1 MKFTQSWL
9 EEYLQ
14 FDASTA
20 ELVDKLTAI
29 GLEVEELEDHAA
41 AYADFRVAKII
52 DAVKHENSDKLSI
65 CKVEN
70 HKGEVLQIVCGAKNA
85 RAGIKIALAP
95 IGSVIP
101 ANKMVI
107 KKAKVAGVE
116 SNGMICSASELLLGE
131 DGDGIIEIDDKYE
144 VGTLISEIYGL
155 NDAIIDVNITPNRGD
170 CLGVYG
176 VARDLAAAGFGK
188 LIAPKITATESQ
200 FALDFNAKITADSG
214 CNLALF
220 RKIKN
225 VKNCQSPDWLKNK
238 LEKVGINSISAIV
251 DITNYVM
258 MVLNRPM
265 HAYDASKISGD
276 INIRFAQSGEK
287 FSSLNDIDY
296 DLNEEILTISDDK
309 NILAIAGV
317 IGSKDSGCSEET
329 SDIILDSAFFTPDE
343 VAKSGRVLNILSDSR
358 YRFER
363 GVDYKSCQQGI
374 DLATKLISEICGG
387 SAGDVLIVESKNF
400 DKTLRQI
407 VFDFKNVKKLIGIDI
422 DESQAIDI
430 LHNLGFAAQKDA
442 QNYVVTIPSHRS
454 DVEGKAD
461 IIEEIVRIYGYDK
474 IKTEKISLVAKKND
488 RNFYDQVRSHLVAA
502 GLVENINY
510 SFCDS
515 KFAAEFTDIKDELFI
530 ANPIAENLDYM
541 RPNLV
546 IGLLQSYKKNYLR
559 GGQDAVSFEIGRV
572 FQGTAKDLQN
582 NVIAGLFA
590 GRDSLKSY
598 FNEDRDFDIFDA
610 KGLLF
615 DLIEV
620 LGVKSENLIIDDS
633 AVRKYCHPHRYASF
647 KLGKIEVAYVAQ
659 LHPKI
664 TKKLGIKK
672 EVYIFEMFIDQFA
685 PKLLENFAKINKKS
699 FSFNDLQ
706 PVYRDYAFV
715 IDQDS
720 KTGELIKIIKN
731 CDKKLI
737 NNVEIFD
744 IYQGDNLEQ
753 GKKSIALRVKVQPQ
767 DGSLTTEQID
777 QISENII
784 KQVEAKI
791 AGKIRS

>member
-9 EEYLQ
+9 EEYIQ
-14 FDASTA
+14 FDATTA
-20 ELVDKLTAI
+20 QLIEKLTAI
-29 GLEVEELEDHAA
+29 GLEVEEYEDYAA
-41 AYADFRVAKII
+41 SYADFRVAKVI

-70 HKGEVLQIVCGAKNA
+70 HKGDILQIVCGAKNV

-95 IGSVIP
+95 IGSIIP

-116 SNGMICSASELLLGE
+116 SHGMICSASELLVGE

-188 LIAPKITATESQ
+188 LISPEIKTVESKFAP
-200 FALDFNAKITADSG
+200 DFNAKIAANKG
-214 CNLALF
+214 CEMALF
-220 RKIKN
+220 RKIKD

-265 HAYDASKISGD
+265 HAYDGAKISGD
-276 INIRFAQSGEK
+276 INIRFAQDGEK
-287 FSSLNDIDY
+287 FLSLNDIDY
-296 DLNEEILTISDDK
+296 ELNEEILTISDDK

-329 SDIILDSAFFTPDE
+329 NDIILESAFFTPDE
-343 VAKSGRVLNILSDSR
+343 VANSGRVLNILSDSR

-363 GVDYKSCQQGI
+363 GVDYKTCQQGI
-374 DLATKLISEICGG
+374 DLATSLILEICGG
-387 SAGDVLIVESKNF
+387 SAGEILSVESQNF
-400 DKTLRQI
+400 DKNLRQI
-407 VFDFKNVKKLIGIDI
+407 TFNFNNVKKLIGIDI
-422 DESQAIDI
+422 EESYAVAI
-430 LHNLGFAAQKDA
+430 LSNLGFVAEKTVE
-442 QNYVVTIPSHRS
+442 NYIITIPSHRS
-454 DVEGKAD
+454 DVAGEAD

-474 IKTEKISLVAKKND
+474 IKAEKISLVAKKND
-488 RNFYDQVRSHLVAA
+488 RNFYDEVRSHLVAA

-515 KFAAEFTDIKDELFI
+515 KFAAEFTDIKEELFI

-559 GGQDAVSFEIGRV
+559 GNQDVANFEIGRV
-572 FQGTAKDLQN
+572 FNGVDKKLQN
-582 NVIAGLFA
+582 NVVAGLFA
-590 GRDSLKSY
+590 GKNLSKSHY
-598 FNEDRDFDIFDA
+598 NIDRDQDIFDA
-610 KGLLF
+610 KEKLL
-615 DLIEV
+615 DLVEI
-620 LGVKSENLIIDDS
+620 LGVKPENLIIDDS
-633 AVRKYCHPHRYASF
+633 NPYCYCHPHRFASF
-647 KLGKIEVAYVAQ
+647 KLGKMVVAYVAQ
-659 LHPKI
+659 IHPKI
-664 TKKLGIKK
+664 TKSLGIKK
-672 EVYIFEMFIDQFA
+672 EVYIFEIFIDQFA
-685 PKLLENFAKINKKS
+685 PKLLENFAKVSKKS
-699 FSFNDLQ
+699 FISNDLQ

-715 IDQDS
+715 IDKDS
-720 KTGELIKIIKN
+720 KTGDLIKIIKN

-753 GKKSIALRVKVQPQ
+753 GKKSIALRVKIQPQ
-767 DGSLTTEQID
+767 GNSLTTEQID
-777 QISENII
+777 QISDNII

-791 AGKIRS
+791 SGKIRS

>member
-9 EEYLQ
+9 EEYLR
-14 FDASTA
+14 FEAATA
-20 ELVDKLTAI
+20 QLVDKLTAI
-29 GLEVEELEDHAA
+29 GLEVEEYEDYAA
-41 AYADFRVAKII
+41 SYSDFRVAKVI
-52 DAVKHENSDKLSI
+52 DTVKHENSDKLSI

-70 HKGEVLQIVCGAKNA
+70 CKGEVLQIVCGAKNV

-95 IGSVIP
+95 IGSIIP

-116 SNGMICSASELLLGE
+116 SYGMICSASELMVGDDGE
-131 DGDGIIEIDDKYE
+131 GIIEIDDKYE

-176 VARDLAAAGFGK
+176 IARDLAAAGFGE
-188 LIAPKITATESQ
+188 LITPEVNVVESQ
-200 FALDFNAKITADSG
+200 FALDFNAKITADKG
-214 CNLALF
+214 CETALF

-265 HAYDASKISGD
+265 HAYDADKISGD
-276 INIRFAQSGEK
+276 INIRFAQNGEK
-287 FSSLNDIDY
+287 FSSLNDVDY
-296 DLNEEILTISDDK
+296 DLNEEILAISDD
-309 NILAIAGV
+309 NSILAIAGV
-317 IGSKDSGCSEET
+317 IGSKDSGCSDET
-329 SDIILDSAFFTPDE
+329 SDIILESAFFAPDE
-343 VAKSGRVLNILSDSR
+343 VANSGRLLNILSDSR

-363 GVDYKSCQQGI
+363 GVDYKTCQQGME
-374 DLATKLISEICGG
+374 LATKLIIDICGG
-387 SAGDVLIVESKNF
+387 SAGEILTLEAQNF

-407 VFDFKNVKKLIGIDI
+407 SFDFANVKKLIGIDI
-422 DESQAIDI
+422 GEAQALEI
-430 LHNLGFAAQKDA
+430 LQKLDF
-442 QNYVVTIPSHRS
+442 VVEKEGEEHLVTIPSHRS
-454 DVEGKAD
+454 DVAGEAD
-461 IIEEIVRIYGYDK
+461 LIEEVVRIYGYDK

-488 RNFYDQVRSHLVAA
+488 RNFYDEVRSHLVNA

-515 KFAAEFTDIKDELFI
+515 RSAADFADIKEELFI

-559 GGQDAVSFEIGRV
+559 GNQDVANFEIGRV
-572 FQGTAKDLQN
+572 FNGVDKKLQN
-582 NVIAGLFA
+582 NVVAGLFA
-590 GRDSLKSY
+590 GKNLSKSHY
-598 FNEDRDFDIFDA
+598 NVDRDQDIFDA
-610 KGLLF
+610 KEKLL
-615 DLIEV
+615 DLVEI
-620 LGVKSENLIIDDS
+620 LGVKPENLIVDDS
-633 AVRKYCHPHRYASF
+633 NPYSYCHPYRFASF
-647 KLGKIEVAYVAQ
+647 KLGKFDVAYVAQ
-659 LHPKI
+659 IHPKI
-664 TKKLGIKK
+664 TKNLGIKK
-672 EVYIFEMFIDQFA
+672 DVYVFEIFIDQFA
-685 PKLLENFAKINKKS
+685 SKLLDNFVKINKKS
-699 FSFNDLQ
+699 FVANDLQ

-715 IDQDS
+715 IADNA
-720 KTGELIKIIKN
+720 KTGDLIKIIKN

-737 NNVEIFD
+737 DNVEIFD
-744 IYQGDNLEQ
+744 IYQGDNLEE
-753 GKKSIALRVKVQPQ
+753 GRKSIALRVKIQPETN
-767 DGSLTTEQID
+767 SLTTEQID
-777 QISENII
+777 SISDNII
-784 KQVEAKI
+784 KQVEVKI